1 MGLDLRLG
9 PLVYS
14 VRYVLLNITMEG
26 ARMQQSLVDVVKQAA
41 VERDGR
47 LVLACA
53 AAFRIAEETGAAL
66 SEIGRACNQER
77 IKIIGCQLGC
87 FP

>member
-1 MGLDLRLG
+1 MGVGGLI
-9 PLVYS
+9 S
-14 VRYVLLNITMEG
+14 WARYVLLNITKEG
-26 ARMQQSLVDVVKQAA
+26 VQMQQPLVDLIKQAS

-53 AAFRIAEETGAAL
+53 AAFRISAESGAAL
-66 SEIGRACNQER
+66 SEIGRACNEER

-87 FP
+87 FQ

>member
-1 MGLDLRLG
+1 
-9 PLVYS
+9 
-14 VRYVLLNITMEG
+14 ME
-26 ARMQQSLVDVVKQAA
+26 QSLVDIIKQAA

-53 AAFRIAEETGAAL
+53 AAFSIAAETGVAL
-66 SEIGRACNQER
+66 SEIGRACNRER

-87 FP
+87 FQ